1 MKKRLL
7 LLMMAVLSIAAGAW
21 AANVTINATNFPD
34 ENFRNWILSQTYG
47 ADGILTDAEI
57 AGVTKIDV
65 SQKKISD
72 LKGVEFFTA
81 LTTLFCD
88 RNKLTTLDI
97 SKNTAL
103 ERLNCCNNQLTVLD
117 VSKNTALILM
127 DCHGNQLKTL
137 DVSKNTTLKGMDCA
151 NNQLTTL
158 DVSKNKEL
166 YQLWFDRNSI
176 RGEAMNTLINSLYD
190 RSALASGELRVY
202 QDETATGNEMTAEQV
217 DAVTAKNWQALMFD
231 GNDWVDYPG
240 AGVGIAIDATNF
252 PDENFRN
259 LILAQSYGADGFLS
273 DTEIAGILMIDVSQK
288 NISDLKGIEFFTALQ
303 MLYCYGNQL
312 TTLDISK
319 NTALELLNCCRNQL
333 TTLDV
338 SKNTALDILDCS
350 SNKLTTLDVSKNTAL
365 TYLECSRNQL
375 TALNVSKNTALL
387 YLYCYE
393 NRLTSLDVSK
403 NTALT
408 SLYCYGN
415 KIRGAGMATL
425 VNGLYDRS
433 ATSSGEW
440 RVYWNETATGNEMT
454 AEQVAA
460 ATGKNW
466 KALMYNGNKWV
477 DYPGV
482 APGPAVDATNF
493 PDTKFRNW
501 IKAQTYGKDGY
512 LSDDEIAAVKEI
524 NVAST
529 GISNLKGIELFAAL
543 ENLYCYD
550 NQLTALDVSKNTAL
564 KYLYCADNKLTAL
577 DVSKNTALEVLS
589 VNNNQLTALNVSKN
603 KKLYQLYCSG
613 NGIMGDAMQTLV
625 NSLYDRSSTSFGYLY
640 VYDNT
645 IAEGNEMTA
654 EQVAAAMGK
663 NWKALMYNGNKWV
676 DYPGVI
682 TGTVTLNKTKA
693 VVRKKKTVTL
703 KATLSPETLT
713 DKSVT
718 WESSDES
725 IATVSNDGVV
735 TGVKSGVVTITCTSV
750 ATGAKATCT
759 VTVGTITLN
768 KSEIAVNKG
777 KTVTLTPTVYP
788 TTLTDQSVTWK
799 SSKTTVA
806 TVSSTGEV
814 KGVKSGTATI
824 TCTSNATGLS
834 TTCKVT
840 VGYVKLD
847 KSKVIV
853 KKNNTVTLTPTVYP
867 SSLDDKSVKWKSSD
881 KTIAT
886 VSSTGKVKGV
896 KSGIVTITC
905 TSVATGL
912 STTCQVTVG
921 TITLDKKEAIVRKK
935 NTLTLTPTVYPT
947 TLEDKSVKWKSSDK
961 SVATVSSDGV
971 VTGVK
976 SGVVTITCTSN
987 ATGLSATCTVTVGT
1001 ITLDKSTAAVGK
1013 GKTITLTPTVYPT
1026 SLEDKSVT
1034 WKSSKTSVAT
1044 VTSTGKVKGV
1054 KAGTATITCTSVATG
1069 LSTTCQ
1075 VTVGTAI
1082 DATNFPDEK
1091 FRSYVSSNC
1100 DPNKDGVL
1108 TSDEIAAVKEITVS
1122 NKGITDLKGVE
1133 HFTALY
1139 YLSCYYNKLKTL
1151 DVSKLT
1157 GLEYL
1162 YCYNNQ
1168 LTALDVSNNTALK
1181 NLKCYKNQL
1190 TTLDVSKNKKLT
1202 QLHCYGNNIRGD
1214 GMKALISSL
1223 YDRSSTS
1230 AGKLYVY
1237 NQETSTGNKMTK
1249 SQVSS
1254 VKAKNWQVLMNNGT
1268 DWVDYP
1274 GGTPASASARTID
1287 GDEEDA
1293 ELTDIEIVE
1302 ETPAAEEPF
1311 DVFDL
1316 RGHKVRQRV
1325 TSLDGLPAGVYIVK
1339 GKKVMKK

>member
-1 MKKRLL
+1 MKKRFR
-7 LLMMAVLSIAAGAW
+7 LLMMAVLGITMGAR

-34 ENFRNWILSQTYG
+34 EIFRNWILAQTYG

-81 LTTLFCD
+81 LTTLLCD

-103 ERLNCCNNQLTVLD
+103 ERLNCCYNQLTALD

-137 DVSKNTTLKGMDCA
+137 DVSKNATLKGMDCA
-151 NNQLTTL
+151 GNQLTTL

-166 YQLWFDRNSI
+166 YQLWCDRNSI
-176 RGEAMNTLINSLYD
+176 RGKAMNTLINSLYD
-190 RSALASGELRVY
+190 RSALASGELHVY

-217 DAVTAKNWQALMFD
+217 AAATAKNWQALMSND
-231 GNDWVDYPG
+231 GGSSWVDYPG

-259 LILAQSYGADGFLS
+259 WILAQSYGADELLS
-273 DTEIAGILMIDVSQK
+273 GTEIAGILMIDVSQK

-303 MLYCYGNQL
+303 VLYCY
-312 TTLDISK
+312 D
-319 NTALELLNCCRNQL
+319 NQL

-338 SKNTALDILDCS
+338 SKNTALETLVCFNNQLTALDVSKNTALDVLVCTT
-350 SNKLTTLDVSKNTAL
+350 NQLKTLDVSKNTAL
-365 TYLECSRNQL
+365 EDLECAENQL
-375 TALNVSKNTALL
+375 TTLNVSKNTLL
-387 YLYCYE
+387 KNLKCYS
-393 NRLTSLDVSK
+393 NQLTTLNVS
-403 NTALT
+403 NNSALT

-415 KIRGAGMATL
+415 KICGAGMATL
-425 VNGLYDRS
+425 VNSLYDRS
-433 ATSSGEW
+433 STSSGYLYIYDNTIAE
-440 RVYWNETATGNEMT
+440 GNEMT

-482 APGPAVDATNF
+482 V
-493 PDTKFRNW
+493 
-501 IKAQTYGKDGY
+501 
-512 LSDDEIAAVKEI
+512 
-524 NVAST
+524 
-529 GISNLKGIELFAAL
+529 
-543 ENLYCYD
+543 
-550 NQLTALDVSKNTAL
+550 
-564 KYLYCADNKLTAL
+564 
-577 DVSKNTALEVLS
+577 
-589 VNNNQLTALNVSKN
+589 
-603 KKLYQLYCSG
+603 
-613 NGIMGDAMQTLV
+613 
-625 NSLYDRSSTSFGYLY
+625 
-640 VYDNT
+640 
-645 IAEGNEMTA
+645 
-654 EQVAAAMGK
+654 
-663 NWKALMYNGNKWV
+663 
-676 DYPGVI
+676 
-682 TGTVTLNKTKA
+682 TGTVTLNKTEV

-703 KATLSPETLT
+703 KATVSPETLA

-725 IATVSNDGVV
+725 IATVSGDGVV
-735 TGVKSGVVTITCTSV
+735 TGAKSGVVTITCTSV

-768 KSEIAVNKG
+768 KSEVAVNKG

-788 TTLTDQSVTWK
+788 TTLADQSVTWK

-814 KGVKSGTATI
+814 TGVKAGTATI

-867 SSLDDKSVKWKSSD
+867 SSLEDRSVKWKSSD

-921 TITLDKKEAIVRKK
+921 TITLDKKEAIVKKK

-987 ATGLSATCTVTVGT
+987 ATGLSATCQVTVGT

-1069 LSTTCQ
+1069 LSTTCK

-1122 NKGITDLKGVE
+1122 NKGIADLKGVE

-1316 RGHKVRQRV
+1316 SGHKVRQRV

-1339 GKKVMKK
+1339 GKKVLKR